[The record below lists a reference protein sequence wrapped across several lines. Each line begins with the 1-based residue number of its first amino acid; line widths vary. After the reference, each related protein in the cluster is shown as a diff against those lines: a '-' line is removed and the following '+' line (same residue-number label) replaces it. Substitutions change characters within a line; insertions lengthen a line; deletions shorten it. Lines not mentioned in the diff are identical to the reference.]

1 MHLATTETVP
11 SAEIVEVLGIAKGN
25 TVRAKNVGRDITQAI
40 RNFTGGELKSY
51 SGLLSDSREEALSRL
66 EDDAQNLGADAVV
79 NVRFETSEIAQGA
92 AEILAYGTAVRL
104 E

>member
-1 MHLATTETVP
+1 MQLTTTETVP
-11 SAEIVEVLGIAKGN
+11 EGDVAEVLGIAKGN

-40 RNFTGGELKSY
+40 RNITGGELKSY
-51 SGLLSDSREEALSRL
+51 SALLSDAREEALARLTEDAESR
-66 EDDAQNLGADAVV
+66 GADAVV
-79 NVRFETSEIAQGA
+79 NIRFETSEIAQGA